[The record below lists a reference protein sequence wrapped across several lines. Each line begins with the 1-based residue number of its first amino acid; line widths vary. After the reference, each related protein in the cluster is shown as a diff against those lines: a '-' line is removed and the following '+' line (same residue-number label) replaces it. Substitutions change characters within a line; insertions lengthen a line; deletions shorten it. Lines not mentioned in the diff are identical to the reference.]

1 MFKFPTLKIA
11 AKLPLALT
19 ISALAIGIGLGA
31 ASFLISS
38 QTVHEMTKDKLEG
51 ILESRAIALER
62 YFTQVKDDLLLQAQ
76 NPVVIEA
83 TTGFADAW
91 QRIEGD
97 ASGLLKQGY
106 IVQNP
111 FPLGEKAKLDKADL
125 GLWYDSLH
133 ARFHPYFRNL
143 MNRNGYYDVFLF
155 DQAGNL
161 VYTVAKENDY
171 ATNFAEGGGTWA
183 SSDMG
188 RAFRAAANV
197 AAGQFAFFDIAPYA
211 PSDDL
216 PATFMSTPLMDNQGQ
231 RIGVLAFQL
240 PVDEF
245 TQIMHDKTGLGDTGE
260 TFIVGADHMFR
271 NDSAFT
277 EENDILNTR
286 LDYVAIDDAL
296 AGKHGFAIT
305 DNYRGEELYLHT
317 TPFSF
322 GGVNWAVAAVKG
334 VAESNKPVVNLRNM
348 MLLIGGGILA
358 VIIVAG
364 VLFARTITKPI
375 ARLSTTMNELANGQ
389 LDVDIQGT
397 EGKDELGDMA
407 RAVDVFKQNAIE
419 RQRLEGQSAAE
430 AKAQAER
437 QKRVEELISHFR
449 ASVGDALE
457 LVTQN
462 SAQMTNTANMLNDIA
477 NNTSGQAGDAA
488 NASKEASTNVKAV
501 AAAAEEL
508 AASIEEISRQVS
520 KTNTIVNSA
529 AEAAQL
535 TNGRVAR
542 LAAAAQKIGDV
553 VALIQ
558 DIAEQ
563 TNLLALNT
571 SIEAARAGEMGKG
584 FAVVATEVKS
594 LANQTASAT
603 EEISAQIT
611 EIQDSTKD
619 AVAAIEQI
627 AGTMTEVTQYTTSI
641 ASAVEEQGAATAEI
655 SQSVTQAATGTE
667 QVAGSIN
674 TVTSAAD
681 ETNQSANKVLVAS
694 QDMAEQAKTLRTTV
708 DKFLT
713 EVAAA

>member
-1 MFKFPTLKIA
+1 MFKLPTLKIA
-11 AKLPLALT
+11 ARLPLALT
-19 ISALAIGIGLGA
+19 ISALAIGLGLGA
-31 ASFLISS
+31 ASFFISS
-38 QTVHEMTKDKLEG
+38 QTVHEMTQEKLSG
-51 ILESRAIALER
+51 LLESRAIALER
-62 YFTQVKDDLLLQAQ
+62 YFAQVKDDMLLQAE
-76 NPVVIEA
+76 NPVVVDA
-83 TTGFADAW
+83 AKSFTDAW
-91 QRIEGD
+91 TRIEGD
-97 ASGLLKQGY
+97 PQSILQQGY
-106 IVQNP
+106 MTQNP
-111 FPLGEKAKLDKADL
+111 FPAGEKDKLVKSDL
-125 GLWYDSLH
+125 GLWYDNIH
-133 ARFHPYFRNL
+133 ARYHPYFLNL
-143 MNRNGYYDVFLF
+143 MTRNGYYDVFLF
-155 DQAGNL
+155 DNAGNL
-161 VYTVAKENDY
+161 TYSVAKENDF
-171 ATNFAEGGGTWA
+171 ATNFAEGSGVWS
-183 SSDMG
+183 SSDLG
-188 RAFRAAANV
+188 RAFRAAKTA
-197 AAGQFAFFDIAPYA
+197 AAGQFSFFDIAPYA
-211 PSDDL
+211 PSQNL
-216 PATFMSTPLMDNQGQ
+216 PATFMSTPLMDERGE
-231 RIGVLAFQL
+231 RVGVLAFQL

-245 TQIMHDKTGLGDTGE
+245 TTIMRDKTGLGETGE
-260 TFIVGADHMFR
+260 TFIVGADHSFR

-277 EENDILNTR
+277 PENDILSTR
-286 LDYVAIDDAL
+286 LDYEAIDAAL
-296 AGKHGFAIT
+296 AGEHGFAT
-305 DNYRGEELYLHT
+305 TNTYRGEDLYLQT

-322 GGVNWAVAAVKG
+322 GGVNWAIAAVKG
-334 VAESNKPVVNLRNM
+334 VEESNEPVIALRNM
-348 MLLIGGGILA
+348 MMLIGVVILA
-358 VIIVAG
+358 VIIIAG
-364 VLFARTITKPI
+364 VLFARTITRPI
-375 ARLSTTMNELANGQ
+375 ARLSGTMDELANGQ
-389 LDVDIQGT
+389 LDVRIEGT
-397 EGKDELGDMA
+397 DGKDELGDMA
-407 RAVDVFKQNAIE
+407 RAVDVFKQNAVE

-430 AKAQAER
+430 AKAQADR
-437 QKRVEELISHFR
+437 QKRIEELITHFR
-449 ASVGDALE
+449 TSVGDALE

-535 TNGRVAR
+535 TNGRVTR
-542 LAAAAQKIGDV
+542 LADAAQKIGDV

-603 EEISAQIT
+603 EEISTQIR

-694 QDMAEQAKTLRTTV
+694 QDMAEQAKTLRSTV